1 MPIFDLFI
9 TNGQI
14 TTNVKDLSTQDDTD
28 VAYGY
33 TIVSLDSVASDKNIQ
48 FVLKYLSNRYK
59 EPISN
64 ADLSKIE
71 QLRLFDG
78 RVNYKIVYKNTRTQ
92 SEFKFVIFYQPLLQK
107 VLILNTVGLYQQSQY
122 NQLSSEQQKSDKT
135 LSSILSYINSIHPEV
150 NGFTIVSVNKADNLN
165 STEYNIILEK
175 NNKRYRSLI
184 RVSANNVDITEIK
197 FAEMMEV
204 SLDHYRLDQY
214 D

>member
-1 MPIFDLFI
+1 VPIFDLFI